1 MKITRKEIVTLEV
14 ESSVFDSIMFIISRG
29 SQGTLLDP
37 IDIKKA
43 EKSLIM
49 FVASWQLHRLHQKMI

>member
-14 ESSVFDSIMFIISRG
+14 ESNVFDSIMFIINRG

-37 IDIKKA
+37 IDMNKAKKIYDDLRA
-43 EKSLIM
+43 ECTP
-49 FVASWQLHRLHQKMI
+49 

>member
-43 EKSLIM
+43 EKIYDDLRAESTP
-49 FVASWQLHRLHQKMI
+49 